1 MSIKKIAEKAGVS
14 VSTVSRILNK
24 PDYRCSVPGLREN
37 VWSIA
42 MEMNYVPNEAA
53 RNLKKGTQAKESRIW
68 HIHVLMTRTDESRTD
83 PFFTELLRII
93 ASEIHEQ
100 NCILSKVWYKP
111 FFSDDRK
118 CRRENLDQI
127 IQDMYTETEEK
138 KDGLIII
145 GRCNPLALKKL
156 NQKYRSVVSVNRNST
171 NYEVDEVLCD
181 GKKIAAMAV
190 EHLISLGHR
199 NIGYVGGCRNE
210 DRYIGYLDT
219 LKQHNLDVIPEY
231 VIETNQTEIEG
242 FEAMEKLLKSE
253 DCPTGIYC
261 ANDITAVGMLKYLR
275 RCRNLYFTPSIIASD
290 DIEEAQ
296 YTKPMLTTVGLPK
309 EEMGR
314 FALYLLLDRMKGGHS
329 GVVRMELSGKLLVRN
344 SCSHVSESFWS
355 DYCI

>member
-1 MSIKKIAEKAGVS
+1 
-14 VSTVSRILNK
+14 
-24 PDYRCSVPGLREN
+24 
-37 VWSIA
+37 
-42 MEMNYVPNEAA
+42 
-53 RNLKKGTQAKESRIW
+53 
-68 HIHVLMTRTDESRTD
+68 
-83 PFFTELLRII
+83 
-93 ASEIHEQ
+93 
-100 NCILSKVWYKP
+100 
-111 FFSDDRK
+111 
-118 CRRENLDQI
+118 
-127 IQDMYTETEEK
+127 MYTETEEN

-181 GKKIAAMAV
+181 GKKIAQMAV

-199 NIGYVGGCRNE
+199 NIGYIGGCRNE
-210 DRYIGYLDT
+210 DRYVGYLDT
-219 LKQHNLDVIPEY
+219 LKKNNLDVIPEY
-231 VIETNQTEIEG
+231 VVETDQTEREG
-242 FEAMEKLLKSE
+242 YEAMEKLLKSE

-261 ANDITAVGMLKYLR
+261 ANDITAVGILKYLR
-275 RCRNLYFTPSIIASD
+275 KCRNLYFTPSIIASD

-296 YTKPMLTTVGLPK
+296 FTKPMLTTVGLPK

>member
-14 VSTVSRILNK
+14 ISTVSRILNR
-24 PDYRCSVPGLREN
+24 PDYKCSVPGLREK

-53 RNLKKGTQAKESRIW
+53 RNLKKGTQAKESKIW
-68 HIHVLMTRTDESRTD
+68 YINVLMTRTDESRTD
-83 PFFTELLRII
+83 PFFTELLRVVE
-93 ASEIHEQ
+93 SEIHEH
-100 NCILSKVWYKP
+100 NCILSKVWYMP
-111 FFSDDRK
+111 LFSDDRK

-127 IQDMYTETEEK
+127 IQRMYTETEEN

-181 GKKIAAMAV
+181 GKKIAQMAV

-210 DRYIGYLDT
+210 DRYVGY
-219 LKQHNLDVIPEY
+219 LDVIPEY
-231 VIETNQTEIEG
+231 VVETDQTEREG
-242 FEAMEKLLKSE
+242 YEAMEKLLKSE

-261 ANDITAVGMLKYLR
+261 ANDITAVGILKYLR
-275 RCRNLYFTPSIIASD
+275 KCRNLYFTPSIIASD

-296 YTKPMLTTVGLPK
+296 FTKPMLTTVGLPK